1 MHKWDR
7 FMAKFPLTTK
17 HLNIWLFDEFGIGI
31 GFRPHW
37 SVYILIGFVGINI
50 FLNEG
55 SKRNDCEVD
64 DG

>member
-50 FLNEG
+50 FLNE
-55 SKRNDCEVD
+55 
-64 DG
+64 